1 MSRLDDQKP
10 MQIPVGLNAG
20 APEPADAS
28 PFNAGNT
35 PFDAIGGES
44 RVRALVGAFYDRMD
58 REAAYAGIRALHKP
72 DLGEAREKLRM
83 FLCGWLGGPQLYI
96 ERFGHPRLRAR
107 HLPFIIGDA
116 ERDQWLA
123 CMSATMDELGIQG
136 DLRRFLDSRFGH
148 VANFMRNQ

>member
-1 MSRLDDQKP
+1 

-20 APEPADAS
+20 APDPTGAS
-28 PFNAGNT
+28 PFHAGNT
-35 PFDAIGGES
+35 PFDAIGGEA
-44 RVRALVGAFYDRMD
+44 RVRALVDAFYARMD

-72 DLGEAREKLRM
+72 DLSDAREKLRM

-107 HLPFIIGDA
+107 HQPFPIGDN

-123 CMSATMDELGIQG
+123 CMAATMDELGIQS
-136 DLRRFLDSRFGH
+136 DLRPFLDSRFRH
-148 VANFMRNQ
+148 VADFMRNQ